1 MFEKD
6 KIAYGEKKY
15 VLIDSSKTVS
25 REIVKFEKK
34 GQHVSK
40 SVSNKTSYMILSY
53 INTQILLLK
62 QNDWLLY

>member
-25 REIVKFEKK
+25 REIVSEQSFEKLE
-34 GQHVSK
+34 
-40 SVSNKTSYMILSY
+40 SNIEEGEE
-53 INTQILLLK
+53 QDD
-62 QNDWLLY
+62 QFFF